1 MNGLDGSLWNWMSV
15 GILRAKSDHQLN
27 GVNHQDLDL
36 GWAQKWKQEKYGKR
50 SCIFGLH
57 KTQQWSST
65 LSLLCHTSTN
75 VPFSAS
81 VSIFRFHNSGW
92 FLCFAQCLGIASTAL
107 GNASVPVLA
116 GLYEIFFSF
125 KPSLEEFEIFERIV
139 SFLPETP
146 IWRPGDLQTIK
157 GVQSVLWQSLWRS
170 KPSYAWADRLVFV
183 V

>member
-1 MNGLDGSLWNWMSV
+1 MNCQTGEPKQLFINSMESCVCDCFFVVSFHWCSHSFSDARGVSRWMNGLDGSLWNWMSV
-15 GILRAKSDHQLN
+15 GILRAISDHQLN
-27 GVNHQDLDL
+27 GVNHQVLSLGINDLDF

-65 LSLLCHTSTN
+65 FSLLCHTSSN

-116 GLYEIFFSF
+116 DGDFF
-125 KPSLEEFEIFERIV
+125 
-139 SFLPETP
+139 
-146 IWRPGDLQTIK
+146 
-157 GVQSVLWQSLWRS
+157 
-170 KPSYAWADRLVFV
+170 
-183 V
+183 